1 MKGLRFLLL
10 LGAVV
15 LAQGCAT
22 TPPRSL
28 DNVCHIFDEK
38 RSWYKAAK
46 KAEARWGTPI
56 PISMAFIHQE
66 SRFVAKARP
75 PRRKI
80 LWVIPGPRPSSA
92 YGYSQAKTSTWKWY
106 QNATG
111 NGWAGR
117 SNFADAMDFIGW
129 YNAQTQRRNKVAA
142 HDAYHLYL
150 AYHEGHGGFE
160 RRTFQNKDWL
170 KSVATKVSA
179 RSQSYAQ
186 QLESCRRDL
195 DRPRWWPF

>member
-1 MKGLRFLLL
+1 MKVLRLLL
-10 LGAVV
+10 VFGP
-15 LAQGCAT
+15 LALMYGCAS
-22 TPPRSL
+22 TPPSSL
-28 DNVCHIFDEK
+28 DNVCHIFDER

-46 KAEARWGTPI
+46 KAEERWGTPI

-75 PRRKI
+75 PRRKF

-92 YGYSQAKTSTWKWY
+92 YGYSQAKKSTWKWY
-106 QNATG
+106 QSATG

-117 SNFADAMDFIGW
+117 SNFADAVDFIGW
-129 YNAQTQRRNKVAA
+129 YNAETQRRNKVAA
-142 HDAYHLYL
+142 QDAYNLYL

-160 RRTFQNKDWL
+160 RRSFQSKDWL

-179 RSQSYAQ
+179 RSQNYAQ

-195 DRPRWWPF
+195 DRRRWLFF